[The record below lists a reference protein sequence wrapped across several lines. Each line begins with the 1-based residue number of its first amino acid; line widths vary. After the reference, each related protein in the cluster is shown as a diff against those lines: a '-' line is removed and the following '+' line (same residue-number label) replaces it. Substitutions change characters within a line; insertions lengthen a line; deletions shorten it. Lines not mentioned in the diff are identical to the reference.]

1 MMTKSTVKPKII
13 VKPEIATHEIWRRQ
27 TGCRDRAM
35 VTAVRWHVRARDDH
49 HWPTDA
55 VGISTYTSE
64 LAADFLQIAR

>member
-35 VTAVRWHVRARDDH
+35 VTAVRWHVPARGGH
-49 HWPTDA
+49 HWPTGAAD
-55 VGISTYTSE
+55 ISTYTSD
-64 LAADFLQIAR
+64 LAAELLQIAR